1 MALDRGAGQLKIL
14 EETKN
19 NTKSESG
26 VLKMRTK
33 RKINK
38 TAIAMTLAVSAIAG
52 SFATAYAASYNFT
65 LVRGIVS
72 VEDTYVWKQAG
83 AKGSITV
90 TSSSAPNY
98 YTTYMVYTMRNG
110 GGDSLISDTVEIKN
124 TAGKKGTII
133 YREGATGAG
142 QVRLAG
148 CDNRGTAPNYTT
160 VKGDWTP

>member
-19 NTKSESG
+19 STKPESG

-65 LVRGIVS
+65 LVRGVVS
-72 VEDTYVWKQAG
+72 VEDTYVWKPAG
-83 AKGSITV
+83 ATGNVTV
-90 TSSSAPNY
+90 GSSSAPSY
-98 YTTYMVYTMRNG
+98 YTTYMVYTKGNNN
-110 GGDSLISDTVEIKN
+110 DILISRPVEVQN
-124 TAGKKGTII
+124 TAGKSGMII
-133 YREGATGAG
+133 YDRDATGAG

-160 VKGDWTP
+160 VRGNWTP